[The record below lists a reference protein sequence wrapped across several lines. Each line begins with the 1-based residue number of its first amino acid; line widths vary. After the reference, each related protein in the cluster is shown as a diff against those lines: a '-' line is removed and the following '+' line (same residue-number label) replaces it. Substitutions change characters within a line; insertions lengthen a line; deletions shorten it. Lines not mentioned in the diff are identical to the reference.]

1 MSRLSFFVYSE
12 DDEVRSRVSRTLSRT
27 GHVDL
32 VSAVSEPGVLEDI
45 LRTSQLCGLYID
57 LTERRESLL
66 SVLERAPRPLPALIL
81 GGPTDD
87 PDTLVRVLPLQ
98 PMAFFASNVLGD
110 VPGLVDRIASSRA
123 AAGKGAAPSH
133 ALLAVTGAKGGVGT
147 TFVARELAAALQ
159 LLGERVIVVDL
170 NLYRGDVAMHFDLK
184 PQYTIADV
192 AKKGGQLDRTFLGT
206 AIATHISGV
215 RVLASPTDLQER
227 AIVSASLVERTLKML
242 TDDFDWVIVDL
253 PHVWD
258 EVALRALNLADIA
271 LLVTTTD
278 VPSMIH
284 AQLQLQ
290 TLARFGAPEESV
302 RLIVN
307 RQPRPPIAEADLRQ
321 GLGRAPDL
329 CIPEDLALA
338 LRCINEGKLVHEQG
352 RSGRLERAYNQLADL
367 TFEWTGRQPS
377 KPRSP
382 ASWLGRIRDSVV
394 R

>member
-12 DDEVRSRVSRTLSRT
+12 DDEVRARVSRALSRT
-27 GHVDL
+27 GQVEL
-32 VSAVSEPGVLEDI
+32 VAAVSEPSVLEDI
-45 LRTSQLCGLYID
+45 LRTAQLGGVYVD
-57 LTERRESLL
+57 LSARKESILG
-66 SVLERAPRPLPALIL
+66 VLERAPRPLPALIL

-87 PDTLVRVLPLQ
+87 PDALVRVLPLQ
-98 PMAFFASNVLGD
+98 PLAFFANNVLGD
-110 VPGLVDRIASSRA
+110 IQSLVDRIALTRA
-123 AAGKGAAPSH
+123 AGRGPQPSH

-147 TFVARELAAALQ
+147 TFVARELAASLQ

-192 AKKGGQLDRTFLGT
+192 AKKGGQLDRTFLNT

-215 RVLASPTDLQER
+215 RVLASPSDLQER

-242 TDDFDWVIVDL
+242 TDDFDWVMVDL
-253 PHVWD
+253 PNVWD
-258 EVALRALNLADIA
+258 EVALRALNLADLA

-307 RQPRPPIAEADLRQ
+307 RQPRPAIPDADLRQ

-329 CIPEDLALA
+329 VIPEDTPLA
-338 LRCINEGKLVHEQG
+338 LRCINEGKLVHDQG
-352 RSGRLERAYNQLADL
+352 RGGRLERAYDQLADL
-367 TFEWTGRQPS
+367 TYEWTGRQPA

-382 ASWLGRIRDSVV
+382 PSWLSRLLGSLR
-394 R
+394 